1 MAALLRPTLSLT
13 MTVLRLTQVRLTT
26 RKPTGHLGPT
36 IARLRRIVDLCGL
49 LLLLWILRFISHLA
63 LCISAIDLLGF
74 RSRRVLPMHHSLLL
88 RVQDGLLVEA
98 LLQVLLLPL
107 TVIDGGN

>member
-1 MAALLRPTLSLT
+1 
-13 MTVLRLTQVRLTT
+13 
-26 RKPTGHLGPT
+26 
-36 IARLRRIVDLCGL
+36 L

-74 RSRRVLPMHHSLLL
+74 RSRRVLPVHHSLLL